1 MTEIRTATTSTH
13 DLLDAVERMRGMLE
27 ANAPVAEAER
37 KLPQAV
43 FDAMFDAGLFGML
56 APQAYGGFELPITE
70 TMRVWEAV
78 TRIDSAAGWNLVMN
92 QGFGC
97 TAAWLPEDGARE
109 LFGDGPTT
117 MAGPFFPPGSAR
129 RVDGGW
135 QVTASG
141 SFVSGCH
148 NVAWLWVPALET
160 EDGEPVMDRDSG
172 QPIAY
177 AFIVPREEAEILD
190 TWHTLGM
197 RGTGSTDIS
206 VADTFVPDRRT
217 MRIGPL
223 ETPAP
228 GFEGP
233 LYRMWPLSAVL
244 GETTVS
250 IGVAAKAVD
259 SILEL
264 VGTKTPNFATSALSD
279 QPLAQHT
286 VGRAAARVNA
296 SRDTLHAAARQAYD
310 EVESS
315 GELLS
320 WDAKLRLQL
329 AITYA
334 AETCAEAV
342 RLVHDVAGSSG
353 IRLEQPFERLFRDA
367 HTLTQHASKNSSRY
381 VTCGRLLFGL
391 ENDWTALNF

>member
-1 MTEIRTATTSTH
+1 MIETKTDPSVTAE
-13 DLLDAVERMRGMLE
+13 LLDAVERIRGVLE
-27 ANAPVAEAER
+27 TNAPVAEAER
-37 KLPQAV
+37 RLPEAA
-43 FDAMFDAGLFGML
+43 FEAMSEAGLFGML
-56 APQAYGGFELPITE
+56 APRDHGGLELPITE

-97 TAAWLPEDGARE
+97 TAAWLPEEGVRE
-109 LFGDGPTT
+109 LFEDGPPT

-129 RVDGGW
+129 RVNGGW
-135 QVTASG
+135 QVTAGG

-148 NVAWLWVPALET
+148 NVPWLWVPALET
-160 EDGEPVMDRDSG
+160 KDGEPVLDPESE

-177 AFIVPREEAEILD
+177 GFILPRDEAEILD

-197 RGTGSTDIS
+197 RGTGSADIRI
-206 VADTFVPDRRT
+206 AEAFVPDRLT

-233 LYRMWPLSAVL
+233 LYRMWPLCAVL

-250 IGVAAKAVD
+250 VGVAATAVD
-259 SILEL
+259 SVREL
-264 VGTKTPNFATSALSD
+264 VQTKTPNFATTALHD
-279 QPLAQHT
+279 QPLPQHA

-296 SRDTLHAAARQAYD
+296 SRDTLHAAAGAAYD
-310 EVESS
+310 ELEAS
-315 GELLS
+315 GEGLS
-320 WDAKLRLQL
+320 GDAKLRLQL

-334 AETCAEAV
+334 AEACAEAV

-353 IRLEQPFERLFRDA
+353 IRLEQPFERHFRDA
-367 HTLTQHASKNSSRY
+367 HTLTQHASKNSARY

-391 ENDWTALNF
+391 ENDWTALDF